1 MGCTPFCLPDPPSTR
16 CPAECPKADP
26 EGTCHQAPC
35 HLASDWLSGWD
46 PQGGGGRVQRDV
58 VRLLVIVALSATD
71 TTALTAACRV
81 RLFPLVLEKVPSC
94 LFMPRESS

>member
-1 MGCTPFCLPDPPSTR
+1 M
-16 CPAECPKADP
+16 
-26 EGTCHQAPC
+26 
-35 HLASDWLSGWD
+35 
-46 PQGGGGRVQRDV
+46 QRDV